1 MKLLVMC
8 IGNRDGGDDGV
19 GPFIADLLEDSSVK
33 VINAET
39 TPENYTGVVKQYN
52 PDTLVIVDAVD
63 MNLPPGEIRVVPEE
77 SIGEMHITTHG
88 IPLSLLVRYLKQ
100 YIDHVIIIGI
110 QPRSMSGKLSK
121 EVKESGEYLASL
133 IKNSRLDGI
142 KILEV

>member
-1 MKLLVMC
+1 MC

-19 GPFIADLLEDSSVK
+19 GPFIADLLGESGVK

-39 TPENYTGVVKQYN
+39 TPENYTGVVKQYH

-63 MNLPPGEIRVVPEE
+63 MNLPPGEIRVIPEE

-100 YIDHVIIIGI
+100 YIDHVLIVGI

-133 IKNSRLDGI
+133 IKNGRLDRI
-142 KILEV
+142 KVLEV